1 MSTPRQGEVLL
12 HLLKISSFI
21 KRVLTMFAIL
31 VDLISCSY
39 EKVNF
44 LKTDTRSEFSL
55 NPVPGKQ
62 DAVDF
67 GLWKD

>member
-1 MSTPRQGEVLL
+1 M
-12 HLLKISSFI
+12 F
-21 KRVLTMFAIL
+21 TMFAII

-55 NPVPGKQ
+55 NSMPGKQ

-67 GLWKD
+67 GLWKELIELFWFFVMLPEIE